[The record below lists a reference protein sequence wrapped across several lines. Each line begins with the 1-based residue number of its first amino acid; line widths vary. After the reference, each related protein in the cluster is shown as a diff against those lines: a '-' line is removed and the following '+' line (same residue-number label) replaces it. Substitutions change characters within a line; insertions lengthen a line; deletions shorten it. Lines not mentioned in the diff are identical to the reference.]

1 MKRNASD
8 LIAALAPLAA
18 ALEALGVPYFL
29 GGSLATAARGI
40 ARSADADVIARLRD
54 EHVEPLAGR
63 LAAVYYH
70 GPGERMRAAVTART
84 SCPLLYFATMF
95 RIELFVS
102 KGRAFDREAETRA
115 RAETIGIASD
125 SLHLPV
131 ASVEDT
137 VLAKLEWFRVECDT
151 SERLWWDIVG
161 LLKVTQDVDGSY
173 LHRWA
178 AVLGVADLLEQ
189 ALAAAA
195 RGSK

>member
-1 MKRNASD
+1 
-8 LIAALAPLAA
+8 
-18 ALEALGVPYFL
+18 
-29 GGSLATAARGI
+29 
-40 ARSADADVIARLRD
+40 
-54 EHVEPLAGR
+54 
-63 LAAVYYH
+63 
-70 GPGERMRAAVTART
+70 
-84 SCPLLYFATMF
+84 
-95 RIELFVS
+95 
-102 KGRAFDREAETRA
+102 
-115 RAETIGIASD
+115 
-125 SLHLPV
+125 
-131 ASVEDT
+131 